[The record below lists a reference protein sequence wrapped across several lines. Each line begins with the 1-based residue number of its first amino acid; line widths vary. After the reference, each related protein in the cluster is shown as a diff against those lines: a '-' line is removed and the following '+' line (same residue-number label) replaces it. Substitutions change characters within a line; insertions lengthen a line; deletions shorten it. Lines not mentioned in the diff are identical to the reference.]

1 MIIIIIIINE
11 NINKINKIIIFFGNK
26 IKVFINKLI
35 ININN
40 LLIL

>member
-1 MIIIIIIINE
+1 MILIIIIINE

-26 IKVFINKLI
+26 KKVFINKLI